1 VVELFGVSINSTDE
15 HGREYQDLAA
25 LWKAVN
31 YKMPEVMVYKQV
43 KIERMVIKLIPT
55 HPSVFKVDVRER
67 GPLAP
72 VMGEAVLLDKS
83 PCPITVNITMRKRF
97 RDSAMLG
104 LMIHIEGQSLVI
116 DLLKSGGD
124 RMMSHVLIS
133 LLQCVSRQGDIAWV
147 DANFRARLWAAV
159 DKGIYYF

>member
-1 VVELFGVSINSTDE
+1 MHQSVTGRLPAWLSSCLECPSIPQMNTE
-15 HGREYQDLAA
+15 
-25 LWKAVN
+25 
-31 YKMPEVMVYKQV
+31 
-43 KIERMVIKLIPT
+43 PT

-83 PCPITVNITMRKRF
+83 PCPIIVNITMRKRF

-159 DKGIYYF
+159 DKGIYCF